1 LSFKDMS
8 LVDEVKSR
16 SDIVQVISDYVD
28 LDTSSRQ
35 PKALCPFHSERS
47 PSFVIYPESGS
58 WRCFGSCADGGDVIS
73 FMMKKEN
80 LSFVEALENLANRAG
95 IKVEERNNE
104 PRKKP
109 VTGLI
114 QANEIASEY
123 FLSRLKAPIGVETL
137 EYLKDRGIDIETA
150 VRRGLGLAPSGMET
164 LSGHLRTRN
173 VQARTARDAGLITRK
188 DDGSWRDMFTGRL
201 TIEIRDAR
209 DRIIGYGARTLDGS
223 EPKYLNTPQTDA
235 FDKSS
240 IMYGLNWAAESI
252 RDSNEA
258 VVVEGYMDVITAH
271 EHGFTNVVA
280 SMGTAVTAQQL
291 DSLSRHATS
300 GGPGT
305 VILCLDSD
313 AAGEAATMRA
323 LESVTAELNSGR
335 RKGLE
340 VKVARPDGGK
350 DPDEAIRSDPDSW
363 RASLTAAE
371 PLLDYLIVAKS
382 KLHNL
387 ESGQGIA
394 DFANSV
400 APLIYNITNDYDQ
413 DRYWSTISK
422 LAGVTEQ
429 RLKSIVDKPR
439 STSRKGSRSG
449 LVGFGNNTRRNAS
462 FKRESSSQFMDSGRI
477 SSDQVSEVLNTT
489 GGDALEEHLLAL
501 VLQLDDLREHAI
513 AMPPEFLHQ
522 SDNRALFTAWQSSA
536 KLGGISPEL
545 GEDLT
550 EKAHRLAEHEL
561 PPSDQARHVEEVT
574 QCVMR
579 LRERH
584 SRKIKVLEKERLEE
598 YKELDSEEAEELLR
612 QSLLPNEN
620 LRKAMTGRA

>member
-1 LSFKDMS
+1 MA

-47 PSFVIYPESGS
+47 PSFVVYPETGS
-58 WRCFGSCADGGDVIS
+58 WRCFGSCAEGGDVIS
-73 FMMKKEN
+73 FVMKQEN
-80 LSFVEALENLANRAG
+80 VNFAEALTNLANRAG
-95 IKVEERNNE
+95 IKVEDRKNE

-114 QANEIASEY
+114 EANDIASDY
-123 FLSRLKAPIGVETL
+123 FLSRLKAPVGEETL
-137 EYLKDRGIDIETA
+137 EYLTERGIDIETA
-150 VRRGLGLAPSGMET
+150 ERRGLGLAPSGMET

-201 TIEIRDAR
+201 TIEIRDGR
-209 DRIIGYGARTLDGS
+209 DRLIGFGARTLDGS

-240 IMYGLNWAAESI
+240 VMYGLNWAAESI
-252 RDSNEA
+252 RASNEA
-258 VVVEGYMDVITAH
+258 VVVEGYMDVIAAH

-280 SMGTAVTAQQL
+280 SMGTAVTGLQL
-291 DSLSRHATS
+291 DSLARHAS
-300 GGPGT
+300 AGGTGT
-305 VILCLDSD
+305 IILCLDSD
-313 AAGEAATMRA
+313 AAGEAATMRSLDGLVDEINA
-323 LESVTAELNSGR
+323 GR
-335 RKGLE
+335 NRNVE
-340 VKVARPDGGK
+340 IKVARPDGGK

-363 RASLTAAE
+363 KASLGDAE

-387 ESGQGIA
+387 KSGQGIA

-400 APLIYNITNDYDQ
+400 ANLIYMVKNDYDR
-413 DRYWSTISK
+413 DRYWLATATI
-422 LAGVTEQ
+422 AGVSEQ
-429 RLKSIVDKPR
+429 RLKSIVDKPKQ
-439 STSRKGSRSG
+439 TSRQGG
-449 LVGFGNNTRRNAS
+449 RRNYSANRGN
-462 FKRESSSQFMDSGRI
+462 KSQFVDSERI
-477 SSDQVSEVLNTT
+477 SSQQVSDVLGSSN
-489 GGDALEEHLLAL
+489 GDPLEEHLLCL
-501 VLQLDDLREHAI
+501 VLQREDLREHAV

-522 SDNRALFTAWQSSA
+522 TDNRALFTAWQSSST
-536 KLGGISPEL
+536 LGEISHEL
-545 GEDLT
+545 GEELT
-550 EKAHRLAEHEL
+550 EKAHSLTERVL
-561 PPSDQARHVEEVT
+561 PPSDQARHVEDVT

-584 SRKIKVLEKERLEE
+584 FRRMKKQQTERL
-598 YKELDSEEAEELLR
+598 KELEGEEVQELLD

-620 LRKAMTGRA
+620 LRKVMTGRA

>member
-1 LSFKDMS
+1 MA
-8 LVDEVKSR
+8 LVDQVKSR

-47 PSFVIYPESGS
+47 PSFVIYPETGS
-58 WRCFGSCADGGDVIS
+58 WRCFGSCAEGGDVIS
-73 FMMKKEN
+73 FMMKREN
-80 LSFVEALENLANRAG
+80 LSFPEALENLANRAG
-95 IKVEERNNE
+95 IKIEERKNE

-114 QANEIASEY
+114 EANDIAAEY
-123 FLSRLKAPIGVETL
+123 FFSRLKAPVGESTV
-137 EYLKDRGIDIETA
+137 EYLGDRGIDIETA
-150 VRRGLGLAPSGMET
+150 KRRGLGLAPDGMET

-209 DRIIGYGARTLDGS
+209 DRIIGFGARTLDGS

-235 FDKSS
+235 FEKSS
-240 IMYGLNWAAESI
+240 ILYGLNWAGDSI
-252 RDSNEA
+252 RSLNEA
-258 VVVEGYMDVITAH
+258 IVVEGYMDVIAAH

-280 SMGTAVTAQQL
+280 SMGTAVTGEQL
-291 DSLSRHATS
+291 DALARYSTA
-300 GGPGT
+300 GGTGT
-305 VILCLDSD
+305 VVLCLDSD

-323 LESVTAELNSGR
+323 LESVTEELSSGR
-335 RKGLE
+335 RRGLV

-363 RASLTAAE
+363 RMSLNEAK

-400 APLIYNITNDYDQ
+400 APLIYNVSNDYDR
-413 DRYWSTISK
+413 DRYWSTTAT
-422 LAGVTEQ
+422 LVGVTDQ
-429 RLKSIVDKPR
+429 RLKSIVDRPR
-439 STSRKGSRSG
+439 TSQHRASVRRGGNRPQT
-449 LVGFGNNTRRNAS
+449 VGAR
-462 FKRESSSQFMDSGRI
+462 RI
-477 SSDQVSEVLNTT
+477 SSEQVNDVIQSSSSDT
-489 GGDALEEHLLAL
+489 LEEHLLSL
-501 VLQLDDLREHAI
+501 LLQREDLREHAI
-513 AMPPEFLHQ
+513 AMPPEFLRQ
-522 SDNRALFTAWQSSA
+522 SDNRALFTAWQSSS
-536 KLGGISPEL
+536 KIGEISHEL
-545 GEDLT
+545 GEELT
-550 EKAHRLAEHEL
+550 EKAHRLAESEL
-561 PPSDQARHVEEVT
+561 PPSDQALHVEDVT

-584 SRKIKVLEKERLEE
+584 YRRI
-598 YKELDSEEAEELLR
+598 KELQTEQLKELEGEEAQELLD

-620 LRKAMTGRA
+620 LRKVMTGLA

>member
-1 LSFKDMS
+1 MA

-47 PSFVIYPESGS
+47 PSFVIYPETGS
-58 WRCFGSCADGGDVIS
+58 WRCFGSCAEGGDVIS
-73 FMMKKEN
+73 FMMKREN
-80 LSFVEALENLANRAG
+80 LSFPEALENLANRAG
-95 IKVEERNNE
+95 IKIEERKNE

-114 QANEIASEY
+114 EANDIAAEY
-123 FLSRLKAPIGVETL
+123 FLSRLKAPVGESTV
-137 EYLKDRGIDIETA
+137 EYLSDRGIDIETA
-150 VRRGLGLAPSGMET
+150 KRRGLGLAPDGMET

-173 VQARTARDAGLITRK
+173 VQARTARDAGLMTRK
-188 DDGSWRDMFTGRL
+188 DDGSWRDMFRGRL

-209 DRIIGYGARTLDGS
+209 DRIIGFGARTLDGT

-235 FDKSS
+235 FEKSS
-240 IMYGLNWAAESI
+240 ILYGLNWAGDSI
-252 RDSNEA
+252 RSLNEA
-258 VVVEGYMDVITAH
+258 IVVEGYMDVIAAH

-280 SMGTAVTAQQL
+280 SMGTAVTGEQL
-291 DSLSRHATS
+291 DSLARYATA
-300 GGPGT
+300 GGTGT
-305 VILCLDSD
+305 VVLCLDSD

-323 LESVTAELNSGR
+323 LESVTAELSSGR
-335 RKGLE
+335 RRGLV

-363 RASLTAAE
+363 RTSLSEAE

-400 APLIYNITNDYDQ
+400 APLIYNVSNDYDR
-413 DRYWSTISK
+413 DRYWSTTAT

-429 RLKSIVDKPR
+429 RLKSIVDRPR
-439 STSRKGSRSG
+439 TTQRRTSAKRAGNRPQA
-449 LVGFGNNTRRNAS
+449 VGAR
-462 FKRESSSQFMDSGRI
+462 RI
-477 SSDQVSEVLNTT
+477 SSDQVNDVIQSSA
-489 GGDALEEHLLAL
+489 GDTLEEHLLSL
-501 VLQLDDLREHAI
+501 LLQIEDLREHAI
-513 AMPPEFLHQ
+513 AMPAEFLHQ
-522 SDNRALFTAWQSSA
+522 SDNRALFTAWQSSS
-536 KLGGISPEL
+536 KIGEISHEL
-545 GEDLT
+545 GEELT
-550 EKAHRLAEHEL
+550 EKAHRLAESEL
-561 PPSDQARHVEEVT
+561 PPSDQALHVEDVT

-584 SRKIKVLEKERLEE
+584 YRRIKELQTERL
-598 YKELDSEEAEELLR
+598 KELEGEEAQELLD

-620 LRKAMTGRA
+620 LREVMTGRA

>member
-1 LSFKDMS
+1 MS

-371 PLLDYLIVAKS
+371 PLLDYLIIAKS

>member
-1 LSFKDMS
+1 MA

-35 PKALCPFHSERS
+35 PKALCPFHSERT
-47 PSFVIYPESGS
+47 PSFVVYPETGS
-58 WRCFGSCADGGDVIS
+58 WRCFGSCAEGGDVLS
-73 FMMKKEN
+73 FVMKREN
-80 LSFVEALENLANRAG
+80 MSFVEALESLANRAG
-95 IKVEERNNE
+95 IKVEDRKNE

-109 VTGLI
+109 VTGLVE
-114 QANEIASEY
+114 ANEIAAGY
-123 FLSRLKAPIGVETL
+123 FLSRLKAPVGEDTL
-137 EYLKDRGIDIETA
+137 TYLTDRGIDIETA
-150 VRRGLGLAPSGMET
+150 VRRGLGLAPNGMET
-164 LSGHLRTRN
+164 LAGHLRTRN

-188 DDGSWRDMFTGRL
+188 EDGSWRDMFTGRL

-209 DRIIGYGARTLDGS
+209 DRIIGFGARTLDGS

-240 IMYGLNWAAESI
+240 ILYGLNWAAESI
-252 RDSNEA
+252 RASNEA
-258 VVVEGYMDVITAH
+258 VVVEGYMDVIAAH

-280 SMGTAVTAQQL
+280 SMGTAVTGQQL
-291 DSLSRHATS
+291 DALARHATA
-300 GGPGT
+300 GGTGT

-323 LESVTAELNSGR
+323 LEGVTAEMSTGR
-335 RKGLE
+335 RRGIE

-350 DPDEAIRSDPDSW
+350 DPDEAIRSNPDSW
-363 RASLTAAE
+363 RASLSDAE

-400 APLIYNITNDYDQ
+400 APLIYNIKNDYDQ
-413 DRYWSTISK
+413 DRYWSTMAK

-439 STSRKGSRSG
+439 ASSRRSPSRRKGNR
-449 LVGFGNNTRRNAS
+449 
-462 FKRESSSQFMDSGRI
+462 SQFLDSGRI
-477 SSDQVSEVLNTT
+477 SSEQVTEVLSSSA
-489 GGDALEEHLLAL
+489 GDPLEEHFLSLI
-501 VLQLDDLREHAI
+501 LQREDLREHAV
-513 AMPPEFLHQ
+513 AMPAEFLHET
-522 SDNRALFTAWQSSA
+522 DNRALFTAWQSSTT
-536 KLGGISPEL
+536 L
-545 GEDLT
+545 GEISHDLGDELT
-550 EKAHRLAEHEL
+550 EKAHRLSEREL
-561 PPSDQARHVEEVT
+561 PPSDQARHVEDVT

-584 SRKIKVLEKERLEE
+584 FRRIKKLQTERL
-598 YKELDSEEAEELLR
+598 KELEGEEAQELLD

-620 LRKAMTGRA
+620 LRRVMTGRA

>member
-1 LSFKDMS
+1 MA

-58 WRCFGSCADGGDVIS
+58 WRCFGSCAEGGDVIS
-73 FMMKKEN
+73 FIMKKEN

-95 IKVEERNNE
+95 IKVEGRKNE

-109 VTGLI
+109 ITGLI
-114 QANEIASEY
+114 EANEIASEY
-123 FLSRLKAPIGVETL
+123 FFSRLKAPVGEETL

-209 DRIIGYGARTLDGS
+209 DRIIGYGARALDGS

-252 RDSNEA
+252 RASNEA
-258 VVVEGYMDVITAH
+258 VVVEGYMDVIAAH

-280 SMGTAVTAQQL
+280 SMGTAVTGQQL
-291 DSLSRHATS
+291 DSLSRHATA
-300 GGPGT
+300 GGIGT
-305 VILCLDSD
+305 IILCLDSD

-387 ESGQGIA
+387 ESGRGIA

-400 APLIYNITNDYDQ
+400 APLIYNISNDYDQ
-413 DRYWSTISK
+413 DRYWSRISK

-439 STSRKGSRSG
+439 STSRKGPRS
-449 LVGFGNNTRRNAS
+449 GFGNGARRNGS
-462 FKRESSSQFMDSGRI
+462 FKRGNSSQLVDSGRI
-477 SSDQVSEVLNTT
+477 SSEQVSEVLNTT

-501 VLQLDDLREHAI
+501 VLQLEDLREHAI
-513 AMPPEFLHQ
+513 AMPPEFLHH
-522 SDNRALFTAWQSSA
+522 SDNRALFTAWKFSSN
-536 KLGGISPEL
+536 LGEISHEL

-550 EKAHRLAEHEL
+550 EKAHRLVEHEL
-561 PPSDQARHVEEVT
+561 PPSDQARHIEDVT

-584 SRKIKVLEKERLEE
+584 FRQIKKSQTERF
-598 YKELDSEEAEELLR
+598 KELEGDEAAELLD

-620 LRKAMTGRA
+620 LRKVMTGRA

>member
-1 LSFKDMS
+1 LSVKDMA

-462 FKRESSSQFMDSGRI
+462 FKRGSSSQFMDSGRI

-522 SDNRALFTAWQSSA
+522 SDNRALFTAWQSSS

>member
-1 LSFKDMS
+1 MSVKDMA

>member
-1 LSFKDMS
+1 MA

-371 PLLDYLIVAKS
+371 PLLDYLIIAKS

-462 FKRESSSQFMDSGRI
+462 FKRGSSSQFMDSGRI

>member
-1 LSFKDMS
+1 MA

-58 WRCFGSCADGGDVIS
+58 WRCFGSCAEGGDVIS
-73 FMMKKEN
+73 FIMKKEN

-109 VTGLI
+109 ITGLI
-114 QANEIASEY
+114 EANEIASEY
-123 FLSRLKAPIGVETL
+123 FLSRLKAPVGEETL

-209 DRIIGYGARTLDGS
+209 DRIIGYGARALDGS

-240 IMYGLNWAAESI
+240 IMYGLNWASESI
-252 RDSNEA
+252 RASNEA
-258 VVVEGYMDVITAH
+258 VVVEGYMDVIAAH

-280 SMGTAVTAQQL
+280 SMGTAVTGQQL
-291 DSLSRHATS
+291 DSLSRHATA
-300 GGPGT
+300 GGIGT
-305 VILCLDSD
+305 IILCLDSD

-387 ESGQGIA
+387 ESGRGIA

-400 APLIYNITNDYDQ
+400 APLIYNISNDYDQ
-413 DRYWSTISK
+413 DRYWSRISK

-439 STSRKGSRSG
+439 STSRKGPRS
-449 LVGFGNNTRRNAS
+449 GFGNGARRNGS
-462 FKRESSSQFMDSGRI
+462 FKRGNSSQLVDSGRI
-477 SSDQVSEVLNTT
+477 SSEQVSEVLNTT

-501 VLQLDDLREHAI
+501 LLQLEDLREHAI
-513 AMPPEFLHQ
+513 AMPPEFLHH
-522 SDNRALFTAWQSSA
+522 SDNRALFTAWKSSSN
-536 KLGGISPEL
+536 LGEISHEL

-550 EKAHRLAEHEL
+550 EKAHRLVEHEL
-561 PPSDQARHVEEVT
+561 PPSDQARHIEDVT

-584 SRKIKVLEKERLEE
+584 FRQIKKSQTERF
-598 YKELDSEEAEELLR
+598 KELEGDEAAELLD

-620 LRKAMTGRA
+620 LRKVMTGRA

>member
-1 LSFKDMS
+1 MS
-8 LVDEVKSR
+8 LVDDVKSR
-16 SDIVQVISDYVD
+16 SDIVQVISDFVD

-47 PSFVIYPESGS
+47 PSFVVYPETGS
-58 WRCFGSCADGGDVIS
+58 WRCFGSCAEGGDVIS
-73 FMMKKEN
+73 FVMKQEN
-80 LSFVEALENLANRAG
+80 LSFAEALTNLANRAG
-95 IKVEERNNE
+95 IKVEDRKNE

-114 QANEIASEY
+114 EANDIAAEY
-123 FLSRLKAPIGVETL
+123 FLSRLKAPVGTETL
-137 EYLKDRGIDIETA
+137 EYLIDRGIDIETA

-201 TIEIRDAR
+201 TIEIRDGR
-209 DRIIGYGARTLDGS
+209 DRLIGFGARTLDGS

-252 RDSNEA
+252 RATNEA
-258 VVVEGYMDVITAH
+258 VVVEGYMDVIAAH

-280 SMGTAVTAQQL
+280 SMGTAVTGQQL
-291 DSLSRHATS
+291 DSLARHASAGAT
-300 GGPGT
+300 GT
-305 VILCLDSD
+305 IILCLDSD
-313 AAGEAATMRA
+313 AAGEAATMRSLDGLVDEINA
-323 LESVTAELNSGR
+323 GR
-335 RKGLE
+335 NRNVE
-340 VKVARPDGGK
+340 IKVARPDGGK

-363 RASLTAAE
+363 KASLGDAE

-387 ESGQGIA
+387 KSGQGIA

-400 APLIYNITNDYDQ
+400 ASLIYKVKNDYDR
-413 DRYWSTISK
+413 DRYWLATATIACVS
-422 LAGVTEQ
+422 EQ
-429 RLKSIVDKPR
+429 RLKSIVDKPKKA
-439 STSRKGSRSG
+439 SRFGSGRKYSPKKG
-449 LVGFGNNTRRNAS
+449 N
-462 FKRESSSQFMDSGRI
+462 KSQLGGSERI
-477 SSDQVSEVLNTT
+477 SSHQVTEVL
-489 GGDALEEHLLAL
+489 GSSSGDPLEEHLLSL
-501 VLQLDDLREHAI
+501 VLQLDDLREHAVV
-513 AMPPEFLHQ
+513 MPAEFLH
-522 SDNRALFTAWQSSA
+522 STDNRALFTAWQSSST
-536 KLGGISPEL
+536 LGEISHEL
-545 GEDLT
+545 GAELT
-550 EKAHRLAEHEL
+550 EKAHRLTERVL
-561 PPSDQARHVEEVT
+561 PPSDQARHVEDVT

-584 SRKIKVLEKERLEE
+584 FRRIKIQQTERL
-598 YKELDSEEAEELLR
+598 KELDGEEIQELLD

-620 LRKAMTGRA
+620 LRKVMTGRG

>member
-1 LSFKDMS
+1 MA
-8 LVDEVKSR
+8 LVDQVKSR

-47 PSFVIYPESGS
+47 PSFVIYPETGS
-58 WRCFGSCADGGDVIS
+58 WRCFGSCAEGGDVIS
-73 FMMKKEN
+73 FMMKREN
-80 LSFVEALENLANRAG
+80 LSFPEALENLANRAG
-95 IKVEERNNE
+95 IKIEERKNE

-109 VTGLI
+109 ITGLI
-114 QANEIASEY
+114 EANDIAAEY
-123 FLSRLKAPIGVETL
+123 FFSRLKAPVGESTV
-137 EYLKDRGIDIETA
+137 EYLDDRGIDIETA
-150 VRRGLGLAPSGMET
+150 KRRGLGLAPDGMET

-173 VQARTARDAGLITRK
+173 VQARTARDSGLITRK

-209 DRIIGYGARTLDGS
+209 DRIIGFGARTLDRS

-235 FDKSS
+235 FEKSS
-240 IMYGLNWAAESI
+240 ILYGLNWAGDSI
-252 RDSNEA
+252 RSLNEA
-258 VVVEGYMDVITAH
+258 IVVEGYMDVIAAH

-280 SMGTAVTAQQL
+280 SMGTAVTGEQL
-291 DSLSRHATS
+291 DALARYSTA
-300 GGPGT
+300 GGTGT
-305 VILCLDSD
+305 VVLCLDSD

-323 LESVTAELNSGR
+323 LESVTEELSSGR
-335 RKGLE
+335 RRGLV

-363 RASLTAAE
+363 RTSLNEAK

-400 APLIYNITNDYDQ
+400 APLIYNVSNDYDR
-413 DRYWSTISK
+413 DRYWSTTAT
-422 LAGVTEQ
+422 LVGVTDQ
-429 RLKSIVDKPR
+429 RLKSIVDRPR
-439 STSRKGSRSG
+439 TSQHRASVRRAGNRPQT
-449 LVGFGNNTRRNAS
+449 VGAR
-462 FKRESSSQFMDSGRI
+462 RI
-477 SSDQVSEVLNTT
+477 SSEQVNDVIQSSS
-489 GGDALEEHLLAL
+489 GDTLEEHLLSL
-501 VLQLDDLREHAI
+501 LLQREDLREHAI

-522 SDNRALFTAWQSSA
+522 SDNRALFTAWQSSS
-536 KLGGISPEL
+536 KIGEISHEL
-545 GEDLT
+545 GEELT
-550 EKAHRLAEHEL
+550 EKAHRLAENEL
-561 PPSDQARHVEEVT
+561 PPSDQALHVEDVT

-584 SRKIKVLEKERLEE
+584 YRRI
-598 YKELDSEEAEELLR
+598 KELQTEQLKELEGEEAQELLD

-620 LRKAMTGRA
+620 LRKVMTGLA

>member
-462 FKRESSSQFMDSGRI
+462 FKRGSSSQFMDSGRI

-522 SDNRALFTAWQSSA
+522 SDNRALFTAWQSSS

>member
-1 LSFKDMS
+1 MA

-28 LDTSSRQ
+28 LDTTSRQ

-47 PSFVIYPESGS
+47 PSFVIYPETGS
-58 WRCFGSCADGGDVIS
+58 WRCFGSCAEGGDVIS
-73 FMMKKEN
+73 FMMKREN
-80 LSFVEALENLANRAG
+80 LSFPEALENLANRAG
-95 IKVEERNNE
+95 IKVEERKNE

-114 QANEIASEY
+114 EANDIAADY
-123 FLSRLKAPIGVETL
+123 FFSRLKAPVGESTV
-137 EYLKDRGIDIETA
+137 EYLADRGIDIETA
-150 VRRGLGLAPSGMET
+150 KRRGLGLAPDGMET

-201 TIEIRDAR
+201 TIEIRDPR
-209 DRIIGYGARTLDGS
+209 DRIIGFGARTLDGS

-235 FDKSS
+235 FEKSS
-240 IMYGLNWAAESI
+240 ILYGLNWAGDSI
-252 RDSNEA
+252 RSLNEA
-258 VVVEGYMDVITAH
+258 IVVEGYMDVIAAH

-280 SMGTAVTAQQL
+280 SMGTAVTGEQL
-291 DSLSRHATS
+291 DALARYSTA
-300 GGPGT
+300 GGTGT
-305 VILCLDSD
+305 VVLCLDSD

-323 LESVTAELNSGR
+323 LESVTAELSSGR
-335 RKGLE
+335 RRGLV

-350 DPDEAIRSDPDSW
+350 DPDEAIRSNPDSW
-363 RASLTAAE
+363 RASLNEAE

-387 ESGQGIA
+387 DTGQGIA

-400 APLIYNITNDYDQ
+400 APLIYNVSNDYDR
-413 DRYWSTISK
+413 DRYWAATAT

-439 STSRKGSRSG
+439 TPQRRAWAKRSG
-449 LVGFGNNTRRNAS
+449 NRQQAVGT
-462 FKRESSSQFMDSGRI
+462 GRI
-477 SSDQVSEVLNTT
+477 SSEQANDVIESST
-489 GGDALEEHLLAL
+489 GDTLEEHLLSL
-501 VLQLDDLREHAI
+501 LLQREDLREHAI

-522 SDNRALFTAWQSSA
+522 SDNRALFTAWQSSS
-536 KLGGISPEL
+536 KIGEISHEL

-550 EKAHRLAEHEL
+550 EKAHRLAESEL
-561 PPSDQARHVEEVT
+561 PPSDQARHVEDVT

-584 SRKIKVLEKERLEE
+584 FRRIKELQTERL
-598 YKELDSEEAEELLR
+598 KELEGEEAQELLD

-620 LRKAMTGRA
+620 LRKVMTGRA